1 MRFSISF
8 CTFFFVAYI
17 GYVCT
22 SENLPNEEVF
32 NDGAQEMTIEERG
45 SKYLTNRQIRN
56 KFTRQWSKIKE
67 LRDKIKVIET
77 SGGGNVD
84 LTALKGKVSTA
95 ETDITNLKSNQEKI
109 GDSLQTKCEQ
119 LDRLMDALDTDKM
132 DCCKTDFVVMCISQA
147 VSRLDSANNAN
158 KFAVDAQGVGTC
170 KACPAGMNIA

>member
-8 CTFFFVAYI
+8 CTLFFVAYI

-22 SENLPNEEVF
+22 SENLPNDEVF

-56 KFTRQWSKIKE
+56 KFTTQWNKIKE
-67 LRDKIKVIET
+67 IRDKLKSIEA

-95 ETDITNLKSNQEKI
+95 ETDITNLKTNQQKI

-119 LDRLMDALDTDKM
+119 LDRLYESNTEKA
-132 DCCKTDFVVMCISQA
+132 DCCKTDYVVMCVSQSIS
-147 VSRLDSANNAN
+147 RGTTDSAFTNEAR
-158 KFAVDAQGVGTC
+158 AEGVC
-170 KACPAGMNIA
+170 LECPSGLLIKSD